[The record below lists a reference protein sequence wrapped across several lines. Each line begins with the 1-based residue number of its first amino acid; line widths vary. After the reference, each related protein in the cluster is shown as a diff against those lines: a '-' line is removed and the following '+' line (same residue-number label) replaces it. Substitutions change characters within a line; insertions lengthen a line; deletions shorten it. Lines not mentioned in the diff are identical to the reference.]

1 MTISNQRRL
10 WFILLYL
17 AGVISLT
24 AIAALLKAAMALL

>member
-1 MTISNQRRL
+1 MTAANKHRL

-17 AGVISLT
+17 AGVISLS